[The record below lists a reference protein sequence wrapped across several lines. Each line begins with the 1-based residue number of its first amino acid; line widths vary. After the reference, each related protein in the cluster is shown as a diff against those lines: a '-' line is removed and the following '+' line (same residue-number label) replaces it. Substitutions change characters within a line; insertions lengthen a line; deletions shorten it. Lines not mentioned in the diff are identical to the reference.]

1 MKSRSCVSRPFRDL
15 LLHNCVCLCVC
26 MAHITQK
33 CNSSLNLDLY
43 VSARS
48 PAIGFDIDSS
58 ASDFTNIVLLIL
70 SSFLLLSLLIF
81 VSSQNTQMMFV
92 NWKESCASC
101 WRIRLWKHQH
111 QVGVLCVFQQ
121 YVKLFHTEDMF
132 AMFHSQWWSW
142 AESVHWSWKV
152 RTGTYRG
159 EHKQPTLAQHS
170 CGGLL
175 ILAFFFWRCWCSSFG
190 RASCN
195 VTAEWKQLETQQLK
209 VEIRSRDVFPACAHN
224 YLRLMAG
231 SSKIT
236 NNFTI

>member
-33 CNSSLNLDLY
+33 CNSSLNLDLCF
-43 VSARS
+43 SAQS

-81 VSSQNTQMMFV
+81 VLSQNTQMMFV
-92 NWKESCASC
+92 NWEESCA
-101 WRIRLWKHQH
+101 IRLWKHQH
-111 QVGVLCVFQQ
+111 QVDVLCVFQQ

-132 AMFHSQWWSW
+132 ALFHSQWWSW

-159 EHKQPTLAQHS
+159 EHKQPST
-170 CGGLL
+170 
-175 ILAFFFWRCWCSSFG
+175 
-190 RASCN
+190 
-195 VTAEWKQLETQQLK
+195 V
-209 VEIRSRDVFPACAHN
+209 VEVS
-224 YLRLMAG
+224 
-231 SSKIT
+231 
-236 NNFTI
+236 